1 MPIERLRPHVKD
13 LGGGLTVRRS
23 LPAASRQAVGPF
35 LFFDHF
41 GPLRVAPEDRHDVRP
56 HPHIGLATVTYLYD
70 GAMVHRDSTG
80 AVQRI
85 EPGAVNWMTAGR
97 GIVHSERRPDDL
109 AERHYGLHGL
119 QLWIALPE
127 ADEGCEPTFAHTAA
141 ADIPQHETCGV
152 TTRVL
157 AGAAYGLVSPV
168 RTASPTLFL
177 DHRLEPRGHVELP
190 ACDPGIELAVYA
202 ADGEVELVFDDDGHT
217 EHLHTGEML
226 VLPEGRHA
234 RLRSGAEPARAAVIG
249 GAPLGRRLLWWN
261 FVATRRELID
271 AAAQA
276 WTEDRMGQVPGE
288 TERIPLP
295 ERRPL

>member
-1 MPIERLRPHVKD
+1 MTVERLRPHVKD

-23 LPAASRQAVGPF
+23 LPAASRQSVGPF

-41 GPLRVAPEDRHDVRP
+41 GPLLVEPEDQHDVRP
-56 HPHIGLATVTYLYD
+56 HPHIGLATVTYLYE

-80 AVQRI
+80 AVRRI
-85 EPGAVNWMTAGR
+85 DPGAINWMTAGR

-109 AERHYGLHGL
+109 AGRHYRLHGL
-119 QLWIALPE
+119 QLWVALPE
-127 ADEGCEPTFAHTAA
+127 ADEACEPAFDHTAA

-157 AGAAYGLVSPV
+157 VGAAHGLVSPV

-177 DHRLEPRGHVELP
+177 DHRMEPRGRVDLP
-190 ACDPGIELAVYA
+190 AREPGIEQAVYA

-217 EHLHTGEML
+217 ERVATGEML
-226 VLPEGRHA
+226 VLPEGRSA
-234 RLRSGAEPARAAVIG
+234 RLCSGAEPARVALIG

-261 FVATRRELID
+261 FVATRRDLID
-271 AAAQA
+271 AAALA
-276 WTEDRMGQVPGE
+276 WTADTLGRVPGE

-295 ERRPL
+295 ERKPG